1 MLAWSTN
8 GATALWV
15 GTSVE
20 RLGMLTKSKITA
32 AAATID
38 PQPRMR
44 LRWFRTAAM
53 AAAAR
58 SSVSRAAKM
67 RQRNPGGAVIVH
79 RLRSR
84 YESLT
89 ASTVL
94 VPDHDH
100 VATGDNDVY
109 GCIVNPL

>member
-8 GATALWV
+8 GATALLV

-20 RLGMLTKSKITA
+20 RLGMLTISKITA
-32 AAATID
+32 AAATTD

-58 SSVSRAAKM
+58 SSASRAAMM
-67 RQRNPGGAVIVH
+67 RQRNPEGAVIVH

-84 YESLT
+84 CESLT
-89 ASTVL
+89 AITVL
-94 VPDHDH
+94 VL
-100 VATGDNDVY
+100 TTMWSIGDNDVY